1 MFIYNADG
9 GERGSVR
16 VRERRGGIDAFA
28 DGNGAAARL
37 PGHEKLHRCK
47 ARHGGRK

>member
-9 GERGSVR
+9 GERGCVR
-16 VRERRGGIDAFA
+16 VRERCGGIDALA
-28 DGNGAAARL
+28 DGDGAAARFL
-37 PGHEKLHRCK
+37 RHEELHRCQ